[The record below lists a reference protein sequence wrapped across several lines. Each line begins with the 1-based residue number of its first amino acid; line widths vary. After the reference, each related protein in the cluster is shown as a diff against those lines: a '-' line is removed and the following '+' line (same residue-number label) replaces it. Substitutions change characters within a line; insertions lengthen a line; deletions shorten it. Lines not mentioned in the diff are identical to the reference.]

1 MKIVDKFKSR
11 FYVGRQM
18 TLFDIW
24 NEIAMPIATFIYVI
38 ICFVIVYM
46 SVHKNPKTD
55 LVYCISTISI
65 IVFCFLGGFLSMK
78 YDGKVIFTI
87 GKRKKDYEDD
97 LQ

>member
-38 ICFVIVYM
+38 LCFVVVFM
-46 SVHKNPKTD
+46 FVHKNPKTD
-55 LVYCISTISI
+55 LVYSLSTIFI
-65 IVFCFLGGFLSMK
+65 FVFCLLGGFLSMK